1 MSFEF
6 TDNGTLNAFGVLCL
20 LGMSSLAALSGSDLD
35 KLAPP
40 VGHGSRTLLSVS
52 EESHTLE
59 VREIILL
66 LLMMMMMII
75 IIIQLFFIV
84 VMFSVVVIIKLCRCC
99 ASLYSSLT
107 HGGLLG

>member
-59 VREIILL
+59 VREIVLL
-66 LLMMMMMII
+66 LLMMMMII

-107 HGGLLG
+107 HRGLLG